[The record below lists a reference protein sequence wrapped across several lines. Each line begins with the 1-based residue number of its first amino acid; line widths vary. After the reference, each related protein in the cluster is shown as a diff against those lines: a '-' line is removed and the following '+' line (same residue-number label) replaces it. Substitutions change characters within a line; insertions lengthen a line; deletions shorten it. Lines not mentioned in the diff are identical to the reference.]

1 MLEYDFENSIGYFL
15 YAATQ
20 CVRQSMNAEL
30 AREQITFRQWE
41 VLFSMALLKEPSQS
55 ELASL
60 LAIEAPTLAGIL
72 TRMERDGWLERVSC
86 DVDRR
91 KKRLRATPKAQAVFQ
106 QMVECCKTV
115 RNRML
120 VDIPEDDLRTVK
132 ETCIKICQN
141 LGGKDPS
148 AQLMSNQRAA
158 SHLGDLPVTDEMAA
172 EEIVTASR

>member
-41 VLFSMALLKEPSQS
+41 VLFSMALLQEPSQT
-55 ELASL
+55 ELANL

-86 DVDRR
+86 NVDRR
-91 KKRLRATPKAQAVFQ
+91 KKRLRATAKSQAVFE
-106 QMVECCKTV
+106 QMVECCKNV
-115 RNRML
+115 RQRML
-120 VDIPEDDLRTVK
+120 VDIPEEDLQTVK
-132 ETCIKICQN
+132 KTCIKICQN

-148 AQLMSNQRAA
+148 TQLMSNQQAA
-158 SHLGDLPVTDEMAA
+158 SSDRDQPIVTEATA
-172 EEIVTASR
+172 KEIVTAS